1 MRTEQCNGC
10 VYDLGHECDM
20 CVLVGMCG
28 RNDRTARDYLREG
41 ETCKYR
47 REGVVKRLDY
57 NNRLTN
63 AWGS

>member
-10 VYDLGHECDM
+10 VYDLGHECDR
-20 CVLVGMCG
+20 CVSVGMCG
-28 RNDRTARDYLREG
+28 SSDRTARDYLREG

-47 REGVVKRLDY
+47 REGVAKRLDY